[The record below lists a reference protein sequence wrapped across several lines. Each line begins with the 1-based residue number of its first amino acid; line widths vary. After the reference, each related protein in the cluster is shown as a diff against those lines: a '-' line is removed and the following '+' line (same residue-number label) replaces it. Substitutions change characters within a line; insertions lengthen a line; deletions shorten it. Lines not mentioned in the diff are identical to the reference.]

1 MKYQPTNRPKI
12 DATDAKAWRKEALRV
27 RKHLAE
33 LSNANL
39 DFIVRLDDVMMTT
52 PSNSADRKDAVATL
66 QNALEMANDG
76 ARYFGLGV
84 NVRNDKKLPVK

>member
-1 MKYQPTNRPKI
+1 MKYQPTKRPKI
-12 DATDAKAWRKEALRV
+12 GADDAKAWRKEALRL

-39 DFIVRLDDVMMTT
+39 GFIFQFDELMRQ
-52 PSNSADRKDAVATL
+52 PSTVDRGKAVAKL
-66 QNALEMANDG
+66 LNALDMANDS